1 MFQDL
6 TIANIRPEG
15 RDGVAI
21 TLAGTEAM
29 EWTPGQYLTLR
40 ARVDGKD
47 IRRSYSIASL
57 PGAPLTVGIKR
68 VEGGA
73 FSTFAQGLHA
83 GDGIKVMPPEGRFVL
98 RDEQRI
104 VLIAAGSGITPM
116 VAIAGAALARG
127 AEVALICGNRDSGSI
142 MFRAALDSLKDRYM
156 GRFTLIHVLSR
167 EDQDVA
173 LLNGRITGDKLRAM
187 ARAGAVDP
195 NRADGVFLC
204 GPGAMIDD
212 VSLALTAIGVTP
224 DRVHSERFHSKKDGP
239 RPARSATSRSATAL
253 AAAAEAVAVDV
264 VLDGLTRRFEV
275 GAGDDTVLDAA
286 ERQGLELPYSCRGG
300 MCCTCRCKVTK
311 GTAEMAV
318 NYSLEPWELTA
329 GFVLA
334 CQARPTSETLV
345 LDFDAA

>member
-47 IRRSYSIASL
+47 IRRCYSIASL

-127 AEVALICGNRDSGSI
+127 AEVALLYGNRDSGSI
-142 MFRAALDSLKDRYM
+142 MFRAALESLKDRYM

-187 ARAGAVDP
+187 TRAGAVDP

-212 VSLALTAIGVTP
+212 LSLALTAIGVAP
-224 DRVHSERFHSKKDGP
+224 DRVHSERFHTNEDGP
-239 RPARSATSRSATAL
+239 RPARSATAL
-253 AAAAEAVAVDV
+253 AATAGGVAVDV
-264 VLDGLTRRFEV
+264 VLDGITRRFEV

-300 MCCTCRCKVTK
+300 MCCTCRCKVTQ

-318 NYSLEPWELTA
+318 NYSLEPWELKA